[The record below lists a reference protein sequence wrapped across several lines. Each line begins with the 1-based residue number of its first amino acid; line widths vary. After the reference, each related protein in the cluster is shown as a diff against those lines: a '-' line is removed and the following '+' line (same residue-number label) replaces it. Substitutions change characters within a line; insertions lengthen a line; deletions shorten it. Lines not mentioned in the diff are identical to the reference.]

1 MSQNLA
7 LFLPTCSI
15 KFNPPHTEF
24 SWAVRQRDWTPL
36 PSSDQFFIYSLCCYV
51 WLKTH
56 TPLPPLNIIAQ
67 EGFNGPCFLLT
78 SETTALTKWLDH
90 LKQRMINV
98 FPARHRGFDDLCHR
112 RLRVELFFQC
122 SGFLHIIIIFFI
134 SLLFFL
140 ASFVL
145 LHMAGVWSSCR
156 VHWHDYC
163 ASCDQW
169 GMMMIGMWSPEHS
182 DFSTPETIV

>member
-1 MSQNLA
+1 MSQNLT

-24 SWAVRQRDWTPL
+24 SWAVRRRGWTPL
-36 PSSDQFFIYSLCCYV
+36 HSSDQFFIYSLCCYV

-56 TPLPPLNIIAQ
+56 TPLPSLNIIAQ

-98 FPARHRGFDDLCHR
+98 FPARRRGFDDLCHR

-122 SGFLHIIIIFFI
+122 SGFLHITFFI

-140 ASFVL
+140 ASLVL
-145 LHMAGVWSSCR
+145 CL
-156 VHWHDYC
+156 
-163 ASCDQW
+163 
-169 GMMMIGMWSPEHS
+169 IEL
-182 DFSTPETIV
+182 FSLSTLAWLLMCCVTNEGWWWLECEPPPPIV